1 MKTNEQSIRDLR
13 NIRQTT
19 ICITGIPEGAVREKG
34 TERIFEQTKEENSP
48 SLMKDM
54 NLYIQDAQQTPS
66 RINSKRSRL
75 RYIVV
80 KLLKDKHEKR
90 ILKAAKVT
98 CMIQDILYKLVADFL
113 SKTMET
119 RRQWDDTKYLR

>member
-1 MKTNEQSIRDLR
+1 M
-13 NIRQTT
+13 
-19 ICITGIPEGAVREKG
+19 CITGIPKRAVREKG

-48 SLMKDM
+48 NLMKDM

-98 CMIQDILYKLVADFL
+98 CMIQDILYKLAADFL